1 MTLAGLPGGRR
12 MLKSRARKWQA
23 STHFRHMMHSR
34 LSNSWLG
41 TTPVGQLAE
50 AGAAFHAVA
59 FDELQLHQG
68 NPAEEA
74 VEGAQGA
81 EHPAEKPADEDGG
94 DEDQD
99 EDGELVPEEKA
110 HGFP

>member
-1 MTLAGLPGGRR
+1 MTGVHALQAHDALPAVEFLVGHDPGG
-12 MLKSRARKWQA
+12 
-23 STHFRHMMHSR
+23 
-34 LSNSWLG
+34 
-41 TTPVGQLAE
+41 TTAD

-59 FDELQLHQG
+59 RHELQLHQG

-110 HGFP
+110 HGVP